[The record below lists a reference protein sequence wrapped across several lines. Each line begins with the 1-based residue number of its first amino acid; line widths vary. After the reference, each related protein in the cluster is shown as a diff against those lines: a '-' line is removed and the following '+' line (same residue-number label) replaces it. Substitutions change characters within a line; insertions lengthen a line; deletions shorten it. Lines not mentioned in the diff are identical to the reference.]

1 MDFATVADNR
11 INTYNWTEQIPTLED
26 INKIID
32 GIHDHVPSKQRKVRY
47 KIAVIPGHSLP
58 ELQLEMY
65 KGTMVNTTSERPR
78 YNPQVLAPWV
88 LAFAPRWIDHD
99 VPDNYFNYEI
109 GSDIGLAAMYASLA
123 ATNMGMA
130 AGFCACIQNRDE
142 MIPLIGFRPELYL
155 GIGYRDP
162 ALKFYCPIYDSMEYI
177 PDSESDTKPY
187 KDQYITYV

>member
-1 MDFATVADNR
+1 MDFDTVSDNR

-32 GIHDHVPSKQRKVRY
+32 GIHDHVPSKQRKVRF
-47 KIAVIPGHSLP
+47 KIAVIPGHSVP
-58 ELQLEMY
+58 ELQLAMY
-65 KGTMVNTTSERPR
+65 RGTCADMDDIRPR

-88 LAFAPRWIDHD
+88 LAFAPRWTDRT
-99 VPDNYFNYEI
+99 VSDNYFNYEI
-109 GSDIGLAAMYASLA
+109 GTEIGLAAMYSSLA
-123 ATNMGMA
+123 AANMGMA

-142 MIPLIGFRPELYL
+142 MAPLIGFKPKLYL

-162 ALKFYCPIYDSMEYI
+162 ALEYYCPVYNSMEYI
-177 PDSESDTKPY
+177 PDSDFDTKPC